1 MLVLVLVLG
10 LGEVGCVLFAVV
22 ELSCRS
28 WVELGGAGNCC
39 ALDDTGEAGS
49 KGGHRKLAGNW

>member
-1 MLVLVLVLG
+1 M
-10 LGEVGCVLFAVV
+10 CSSRVV

-39 ALDDTGEAGS
+39 ALDDAREAGS
-49 KGGHRKLAGNW
+49 KSGHRKLAGN